1 MSSHLYLLSNF
12 KIFKEVFER
21 TLWLRLLGLAST
33 SPTLSRQAIHCA
45 LCHSTGCLDL
55 SAAECE
61 ITWKY
66 SILWWSAIYKMQ
78 DTLVYLNLLD
88 IVSLGIGS
96 CIASKYFIS
105 FNYIWKA
112 TIDFNWQSLV
122 RLSAWRIRFSI
133 VDPSYHSKAYG
144 NLRNSAPLA
153 LDVKYHFKLPKLSK
167 QIM

>member
-12 KIFKEVFER
+12 KIFKEVFGVSLHQSNTEPSGN
-21 TLWLRLLGLAST
+21 TLRFMPQHWVFRPQCCGMRDNLKVQHIDGQLY
-33 SPTLSRQAIHCA
+33 I
-45 LCHSTGCLDL
+45 
-55 SAAECE
+55 
-61 ITWKY
+61 
-66 SILWWSAIYKMQ
+66 AIYKMQ

-96 CIASKYFIS
+96 CIANRYFIL
-105 FNYIWKA
+105 FNDIWKA

-122 RLSAWRIRFSI
+122 RLSAWRIRLSI

-153 LDVKYHFKLPKLSK
+153 LVAKYLSK
-167 QIM
+167 M